1 MQAIIFTFILPMIPF
16 FIWKSYSEKKT
27 VSIEKSVSKYIVYT
41 GLMLLISSAAMVLFC
56 DGTTSFLEKT
66 DKSPTFLLKYLLIE
80 VVAGLVIAVSE
91 WMYVTKKL
99 AINVKWA
106 EYRNT
111 KLGRFTEK
119 VIVPAGIYLVAAFV
133 VLLNVS
139 LMFDGVLWG
148 DEAFSVNTA
157 EKSIEGI
164 LQVMWFWDNH
174 PPLYYFWLKLLITLF
189 GNVGPV
195 YHLSSIIPF
204 AVGIL
209 FAVTLFRK
217 HFGKIPTAFFII
229 ISGMAS
235 GCLAYNQEVR
245 MYELAFLG
253 VVGCCYCVY
262 RIFSGNKVMA
272 WIGLVLWALL
282 AAYSHYYALV
292 AVGIMLFITLVA
304 AQCKYHGKT
313 WIKGTVAMLAFI
325 AGYSPWFSYLFGATK
340 NVKNNW
346 WMTELLG
353 LNESLQM
360 VMGEVEMQKIIMPL
374 FFLIVAVLLLT
385 ESSWFEMKRA
395 EEKTTVY
402 VKVPTIKTWS
412 DKTYTV
418 MVYALTVLGTII
430 AAYVLCMI
438 MGPILAQRYLYPLSA
453 VTFITL
459 VVGSSE
465 LLELLKKLGEKLQH
479 KWMVPLGKVV
489 LLAMLCVLFVIGL
502 QNYRAFKATVTYE
515 KQKTEEFLS
524 VVGTPDEDTVMVSNG
539 VKHLGWT
546 VLYHYFPNNEI
557 INGRYDNA
565 EIQSNKFWYFTPN
578 YLTDQELKDMT
589 AKGLSVVGAYG
600 DKQIAQYPF
609 VLYYIERVPKET
621 KAQ

>member
-1 MQAIIFTFILPMIPF
+1 MQAIIFTLILPMIPF
-16 FIWKSYSEKKT
+16 FIWKSYSEKKA
-27 VSIEKSVSKYIVYT
+27 VSTEKIVARYIIYT
-41 GLMLLISSAAMVLFC
+41 GLMLLMSSVAMVLFA

-66 DKSPTFLLKYLLIE
+66 DKSPMFLLKYLFIE
-80 VVAGLVIAVSE
+80 VVAGLVIAGIE
-91 WMYVTKKL
+91 WIYVTKKL
-99 AINVKWA
+99 AVNVNWN

-119 VIVPAGIYLVAAFV
+119 VIVPAGIYLVAVAV
-133 VLLNVS
+133 ILLNVS
-139 LMFDGVLWG
+139 LMFDNVLWG

-174 PPLYYFWLKLLITLF
+174 PPLYYFWLKLMITLF

-204 AVGIL
+204 ALGIL

-217 HFGKIPTAFFII
+217 HFGKIPTAFFVI

-235 GCLAYNQEVR
+235 SCLAYNQEVR

-253 VVGCCYCVY
+253 VVGCCYCAY
-262 RIFSGNKVMA
+262 RIFSGSKVMA
-272 WIGLVLWALL
+272 WVGIVFWALI

-292 AVGIMLFITLVA
+292 AVGILLFITFVA

-313 WIKGTVAMLAFI
+313 WIKGLVAMIAFI

-353 LNESLQM
+353 LNESIQM
-360 VMGEVEMQKIIMPL
+360 VMGGIEMQKIIMPL
-374 FFLIVAVLLLT
+374 FLLIVAVLLVA

-395 EEKTTVY
+395 EEKTTIY
-402 VKVPTIKTWS
+402 VQVPTIKTWS
-412 DKTYTV
+412 DKTYAV
-418 MVYALTVLGTII
+418 MVYALTILGTLI
-430 AAYVLCMI
+430 AAYVLCFI
-438 MGPILAQRYLYPLSA
+438 MGPILARRYLYPLSA
-453 VTFITL
+453 VTFVSL

-465 LLELLKKLGEKLQH
+465 ILALLKALGEKLRRN
-479 KWMVPLGKVV
+479 WIVSLGKAFLLV
-489 LLAMLCVLFVIGL
+489 LLCALVLIGL
-502 QNYRAFKATVTYE
+502 QNYMAFKTTVTYE
-515 KQKTEEFLS
+515 KQKTEECLS
-524 VVGTPDEDTVMVSNG
+524 VIGTPDENTAMVSNG

-546 VLYHYFPNNEI
+546 VLYHYFQENEI
-557 INGRYDNA
+557 VNGRYDNG
-565 EIQSNKFWYFTPN
+565 EVTCDKFWYFTPN
-578 YLTDQELKDMT
+578 YLTAEELADMT
-589 AKGLSVVGAYG
+589 AKGFGVTGAYG
-600 DKQIAQYPF
+600 EKQIAQYSF
-609 VLYYIERVPKET
+609 VLYYIERVPQEAKT
-621 KAQ
+621 Q